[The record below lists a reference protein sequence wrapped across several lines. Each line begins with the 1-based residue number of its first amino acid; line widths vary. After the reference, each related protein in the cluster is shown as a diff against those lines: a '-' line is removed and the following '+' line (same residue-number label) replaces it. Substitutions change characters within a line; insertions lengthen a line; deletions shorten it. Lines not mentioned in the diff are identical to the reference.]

1 MSVYMEEK
9 VCFCSSVLHLVVMH
23 HLFTRLFEVEEVDW
37 SQFKA
42 HHTGWPLR
50 LLKGNHTLT
59 EQMSGTLCNLI
70 PCGWIS
76 HPYSALTFSGASH
89 YTSEL
94 NFCHTSDCICRC
106 ISAADA
112 HCIRFSHNFIVNA
125 ANYCRSEFLLLAS
138 WLEYFA
144 VYLMLSWQLQ
154 AASKYV
160 LCMRDQAVC
169 QKSAMLDS
177 SSWLGKTHG
186 CIICNYLM
194 HW

>member
-9 VCFCSSVLHLVVMH
+9 VRFCSSVLHLVVMH

-50 LLKGNHTLT
+50 LLKGNHILT

-94 NFCHTSDCICRC
+94 NFQYTFVVLQIAYVAVFQQQTHIAYDFHTISLLMQPTTVEVWDSPASFMVRVFCCVFNVILETSSCFKICSMHERPGC
-106 ISAADA
+106 VPKV
-112 HCIRFSHNFIVNA
+112 SHV
-125 ANYCRSEFLLLAS
+125 
-138 WLEYFA
+138 W
-144 VYLMLSWQLQ
+144 
-154 AASKYV
+154 
-160 LCMRDQAVC
+160 
-169 QKSAMLDS
+169 
-177 SSWLGKTHG
+177 
-186 CIICNYLM
+186 
-194 HW
+194 